1 MRPVKKPAAPAGS
14 GWLYELKLD
23 GFRGVL
29 SIENGRGSFT
39 SKTSKPLKR
48 FDDLAARLAAAL
60 PVKNAIL
67 DGEIIVMGDE
77 GPDFYALMLRRGQ
90 PAYAAFDLL
99 WLNGRDLRSHAL
111 WRRKKTLERLVADSP
126 IGFVDHVESPELFSV
141 VVQKDLEGIV
151 AKRKSDPYAPD
162 TLWVKIKH
170 SGYSQNV
177 GRWEFFDR
185 RKR

>member
-1 MRPVKKPAAPAGS
+1 MRPVKKPAVPAGS

-23 GFRGVL
+23 GFRGIL
-29 SIENGRGSFT
+29 SVENGRGSFT

-77 GPDFYALMLRRGQ
+77 GPDFYALMLRRGE

-111 WRRKKTLERLVADSP
+111 WRRKKTLNRLVADSP

-162 TLWVKIKH
+162 TLWVKVKH

-177 GRWEFFDR
+177 GRWQLFDR
-185 RKR
+185 GRR